1 MTRKSEEG
9 QSKRGRPKKDYS
21 HGLRLDVRIGQ
32 KEKEMLEHLE
42 IESDKNKSEII
53 RKAIQMYYNFE
64 SKRW

>member
-1 MTRKSEEG
+1 MTRESEEG
-9 QSKRGRPKKDYS
+9 QSKRGRPKKDS
-21 HGLRLDVRIGQ
+21 GHGLRLDVRIGQ